1 MAMTLILSQTASSDT
16 NMDFVEGTS
25 GVVFDSTY
33 KLYVFKVLN
42 CVPEAGGQAL
52 CGVDPSADAGSSYGA
67 PIACTSSVFQ
77 AVHAEDGDP
86 IGLAYNTDDDLANN
100 TARITLGYGG
110 TGSDEGICGTLR
122 IFNPSSTT
130 YVKHWQSE
138 TVQVMDNDVLRHQ
151 FSAGYWNTTDA
162 LDAFRFKF
170 DASDWSGTVKLYGV
184 G

>member
-42 CVPEAGGQAL
+42 CVPEEGGQAL
-52 CGVDPSADAGSSYGA
+52 CGVNASDDAGSSYG
-67 PIACTSSVFQ
+67 ITCTNAVYQ
-77 AVHAEDGDP
+77 AVHPEDDSSTS
-86 IGLAYNTDDDLANN
+86 LAYNTGDDLAQS
-100 TARITLGYGG
+100 TARITIGYGG

-151 FSAGYWNTTDA
+151 FSAGYWNTTSA
-162 LDAFRFKF
+162 LDAFRFTF
-170 DASDWSGTVKLYGV
+170 DSSDWSGTVKLYGV